1 LTTVVHKSDKK
12 VYCYDYFT
20 LPYLV
25 LYYKWAAMRKKMI
38 VRKKSASPNV
48 AYDSKIVRLLA
59 DNICI

>member
-25 LYYKWAAMRKKMI
+25 LYYKWAA
-38 VRKKSASPNV
+38 VRKKIRVREKAASPNV
-48 AYDSKIVRLLA
+48 AYDGKIVRLLA
-59 DNICI
+59 DVICL